1 MCLQRMRRL
10 DTTEKR
16 REREKA
22 GLEEKQREAQLMKE
36 SKGVVKVSRHPLY
49 CRAGAVKTS

>member
-1 MCLQRMRRL
+1 MCLQRMRRP
-10 DTTEKR
+10 DTIERR

-22 GLEEKQREAQLMKE
+22 GLEERQREAQLMKE
-36 SKGVVKVSRHPLY
+36 RKGVVKVSRHPLY